1 MKHVQEEKSYIA
13 VDKYRVECNHGNK
26 FFLDEDTAC
35 CYIDYMEARGFDAEL
50 WLVRTYYDQ
59 QGNKVKCVQFL
70 MELEWAN

>member
-1 MKHVQEEKSYIA
+1 MKQVQEEKSYIA

-26 FFLDEDTAC
+26 FFLDE
-35 CYIDYMEARGFDAEL
+35 
-50 WLVRTYYDQ
+50 VRTYYDQ